1 MRRLLNWY
9 STHMYKGRTLVAIG
23 IAAALLSAL
32 VIYLT
37 PLKWINL
44 VEPPIHDITSAE
56 FYADFEKNPDNYIF
70 IDVRNESAYNTAHA
84 KGSIS
89 KPIGSLFDGHRFLPK
104 SGKQIVLICSSSRL
118 AGVAYGYLEHQ
129 GFFNLLRIKGGVQA
143 WVVAGLPLE
152 GSNIHAPIPEVD

>member
-1 MRRLLNWY
+1 
-9 STHMYKGRTLVAIG
+9 MYTGRTLIAIG
-23 IAAALLSAL
+23 IAAALLATL

-44 VEPPIHDITSAE
+44 VEPPIHDITAAE
-56 FYADFEKNPDNYIF
+56 FYAEFEKNPDNYIF
-70 IDVRNESAYNTAHA
+70 IDVRDASVYDTAHA
-84 KGSIS
+84 SGSIN
-89 KPIGSLFDGHRFLPK
+89 KPIGTLFDGHKLLPK

-129 GFFNLLRIKGGVQA
+129 GFFNLLRIEGGVQA
-143 WVVAGLPLE
+143 WFAAGLPLE